1 MARLWD
7 PWNLDYVHHCLLK
20 TKEPPLSTLAV
31 QKLFDEKPLTYLTEE
46 DEEIIKSVVAGT
58 IPSYSLESKLGDC
71 KRAVAIR
78 RESLQ
83 RLMGKSLS
91 GLPLE
96 GFDYKSI
103 LGFHC
108 EMPIEYVQISE
119 GIGGL
124 LLLNGGEF
132 SVPMT
137 TTEGCLVASTNRESL
152 F

>member
-31 QKLFDEKPLTYLTEE
+31 QKLFDEKPLTDLTEE

-58 IPSYSLESKLGDC
+58 IPSYSLESELGDC

-119 GIGGL
+119 GIVGL

-132 SVPMT
+132 SVPMA